1 MTDGVLRRAS
11 EAVRASRTAT
21 VLAATGLIA
30 RAGFYLLLVYLVVRV
45 ILTNGGPPANAAGAL
60 ETVASTP
67 LGLIPVGLAA
77 VGFVVFGLSRLL
89 GAFRD
94 RSASVLSRGTT
105 ALQGLFS
112 LVLTEVPASYVLG
125 SRSTG
130 TERQQRMTTDRLL
143 TLPAGRVILVAV
155 GLIFIGT
162 CVWQVTTA
170 ARTGFTESLRTDTS
184 APWLRLLIRVTG
196 RVGITARALVFLP
209 MGVLLIVAAVDV
221 DPSKAKGL
229 DGTLSTLAQNVWGRV
244 LLGGVAAGFTVF
256 ATYSLLEARYRD
268 VDAGD

>member
-1 MTDGVLRRAS
+1 MTGGLLRRAS
-11 EAVRASRTAT
+11 EAVRSSRTAT
-21 VLAATGLIA
+21 VLAAAGLIA
-30 RAGFYLLLVYLVVRV
+30 RAGFYLLLAYLVVRV
-45 ILTNGGPPANAAGAL
+45 MLTNGGPPANAAGAL

-77 VGFVVFGLSRLL
+77 VGFFVFGLSRLL

-94 RSASVLSRGTT
+94 RSASVPSRVTT

-112 LVLTEVPASYVLG
+112 LALTEVPASYVLG

-130 TERQQRMTTDRLL
+130 TELQQRMTTGGLL
-143 TLPAGRVILVAV
+143 NLPAGRLILIAV

-170 ARTGFTESLRTDTS
+170 VRTRFTDSLRGTPSRPGCGCLSGSRDGS
-184 APWLRLLIRVTG
+184 GSKRVRWCSCRWVCSSLSPRCAATQ
-196 RVGITARALVFLP
+196 ARRRDSNGA
-209 MGVLLIVAAVDV
+209 
-221 DPSKAKGL
+221 
-229 DGTLSTLAQNVWGRV
+229 LSTLAQNAWGRV
-244 LLGGVAAGFTVF
+244 LLGDVAAGFTVS

>member
-1 MTDGVLRRAS
+1 MPGGVLRRAS

-21 VLAATGLIA
+21 VLAAAGLIA
-30 RAGFYLLLVYLVVRV
+30 RAGFYLLLAHLVVRV
-45 ILTNGGPPANAAGAL
+45 ILTDGGPPANAAGAL
-60 ETVASTP
+60 ETAASTP

-77 VGFVVFGLSRLL
+77 LGFFVFGLSRLL
-89 GAFRD
+89 GALRD
-94 RSASVLSRGTT
+94 RTASILSRVTT

-112 LVLTEVPASYVLG
+112 LGLSEVPASYVLG

-130 TERQQRMTTDRLL
+130 SEHQQRTTTSRLL
-143 TLPAGRVILVAV
+143 LLPAGRVILVAV

-162 CVWQVTTA
+162 CAWQVNTA
-170 ARTGFTESLRTDTS
+170 VRTRFTESLRTDS
-184 APWLRLLIRVTG
+184 AAPWLRFVIRITG

-209 MGVLLIVAAVDV
+209 MGVLLIVAAVRV

-229 DGTLSTLAQNVWGRV
+229 DGALSILAHNAWGRV
-244 LLGGVAAGFTVF
+244 LLGGVATGFTVF